1 MKKIIYT
8 LILTFILF
16 IPTNINAKESL
27 DSINILTTDKII
39 TNIDK
44 EDADDKSYVTCIEDI
59 YIPYQ
64 IVSVVR
70 VGISFIKIGVP
81 IIFIIMGMLDFGKVV
96 FGKPDKEM
104 DKAKK
109 SFGYRLVSAVL
120 VFLVVSIVEMVLPLI
135 TTEDKVLN
143 CTKCVILDDEN
154 CKYVNIEYPTPEPTT
169 SPTAE
174 PTASSTP
181 KPTSTVTPS
190 QESTPKNSPTPSSI
204 PSIEGS
210 DN

>member
-1 MKKIIYT
+1 
-8 LILTFILF
+8 
-16 IPTNINAKESL
+16 
-27 DSINILTTDKII
+27 
-39 TNIDK
+39 
-44 EDADDKSYVTCIEDI
+44 
-59 YIPYQ
+59 
-64 IVSVVR
+64 
-70 VGISFIKIGVP
+70 
-81 IIFIIMGMLDFGKVV
+81 
-96 FGKPDKEM
+96 M

-120 VFLVVSIVEMVLPLI
+120 VFLVVSMVEMVLPLI

>member
-1 MKKIIYT
+1 MKKMLYT
-8 LILTFILF
+8 LFLLLF
-16 IPTNINAKESL
+16 IFIPSNIKAQEKLN
-27 DSINILTTDKII
+27 SINILTTDKII
-39 TNIDK
+39 TTIDK
-44 EDADDKSYVTCIEDI
+44 EEANDKSYVTCTDNI

-81 IIFIIMGMLDFGKVV
+81 IIFIVMGMLDFGKVV
-96 FGKPDKEM
+96 FGKPDKDM

-120 VFLVVSIVEMVLPLI
+120 VFLVISIVEMVLPLI

-143 CTKCVILDDEN
+143 CTKCIILDDEN
-154 CKYVNIEYPTPEPTT
+154 CKYVNIEYPTPEPTIN
-169 SPTAE
+169 PTTE
-174 PTASSTP
+174 PTASATP

-190 QESTPKNSPTPSSI
+190 PEITPESSSNPSLTPSM
-204 PSIEGS
+204 EGS

>member
-104 DKAKK
+104 DKTKK